1 VALKDSRHTELM
13 TLFGAA
19 TEATSI
25 EEVAEELGVTP
36 RTINTAIRTGKV
48 KPRKL
53 SIYIEKLDG
62 MLGNACCIPSD
73 IAIKLSELR
82 LSWFAQQNHRTL
94 PLWLRENAKV
104 LEDACA
110 GVFIDRLKDPN
121 RFVGYSLVLGIAYIY
136 EGILNAKNPDRYADA
151 NKRALQHLQNAH
163 EYGGKGLLSPYL
175 VERLVMQISCATF
188 NPCEQTIVRD
198 QQQRIAIKKILG
210 ELGTLDVCRRV
221 AAAVRRDYVPLWN
234 GVIFAV
240 TAENYDCAAEFYRLL
255 ERFFANDKDPASG
268 NPLIESIWK
277 EYIVAHEKEKLEDA
291 LTKIKLATAK
301 ETREKSS
308 KNLSKL
314 KKH

>member
-1 VALKDSRHTELM
+1 M

-36 RTINTAIRTGKV
+36 RTIHNALRTGKV

-53 SIYIEKLDG
+53 SLYIEKLDA
-62 MLGNACCIPSD
+62 MLGNACCIPPD

-82 LSWFAQQNHRTL
+82 LSWFAQRNHRTL

-110 GVFIDRLKDPN
+110 GVFSDRLKDPS

-136 EGILNAKNPDRYADA
+136 EGILNAKNSQVYADA
-151 NKRALQHLQNAH
+151 NRRALQHLQNAH
-163 EYGGKGLLSPYL
+163 EYGLALLSPYL

-188 NPCEQTIVRD
+188 NPCEQTIVTD
-198 QQQRIAIKKILG
+198 QQQRIAIKKKL
-210 ELGTLDVCRRV
+210 EDLGTLDVCRRV

-240 TAENYDCAAEFYRLL
+240 AAENYDCAAEFYCLL

-268 NPLIESIWK
+268 NPLLESIWK
-277 EYIVAHEKEKLEDA
+277 EYIVAHEKEELEAA
-291 LTKIKLATAK
+291 LKTTKLAEAR
-301 ETREKSS
+301 EANEKSS
-308 KNLSKL
+308 KNPSKS
-314 KKH
+314 KKR